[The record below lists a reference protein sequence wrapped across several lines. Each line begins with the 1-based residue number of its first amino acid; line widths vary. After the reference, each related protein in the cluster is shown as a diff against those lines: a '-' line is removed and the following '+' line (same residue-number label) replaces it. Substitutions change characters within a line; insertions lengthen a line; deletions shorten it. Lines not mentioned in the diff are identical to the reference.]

1 VGRWLGYLLPKIA
14 AGRRVEAGF
23 LERTVE
29 LDDPLCLLDAELRGA
44 IFQVEGDV
52 ADRMLLVELVTTLLV
67 ERSDGLRDRRILAI
81 GFGDPFYRLLV
92 FRVRELGAGRS
103 PESDRDGAVGLVR
116 ELVAK
121 QVAGRLAVGTR
132 QREVVVRLLADAPGH
147 THDRESDRQPDNED
161 PHRVTG
167 AKVTQTVEQWRQY
180 GLLLT
185 FGLYVLPRIN
195 SSIGSP
201 NGSIHVRNGAPHPS
215 NGLV

>member
-1 VGRWLGYLLPKIA
+1 MADQGDYPQACGKAHDRGEDGYPHRNGGAESKEQDEHGRGQADNLGDVGRWLGYLLPKIA

-103 PESDRDGAVGLVR
+103 PESDRDRAVGLVG

-121 QVAGRLAVGTR
+121 QIAGRLAVGT
-132 QREVVVRLLADAPGH
+132 G
-147 THDRESDRQPDNED
+147 
-161 PHRVTG
+161 
-167 AKVTQTVEQWRQY
+167 
-180 GLLLT
+180 
-185 FGLYVLPRIN
+185 
-195 SSIGSP
+195 
-201 NGSIHVRNGAPHPS
+201 
-215 NGLV
+215 